1 MHARQQHFLVALGV
15 VAFALTAN
23 TYADFRLFLRNPA
36 ELEEIAKQAL
46 DALFPGY
53 APSMDAP
60 EFVLSERR
68 AVLRNLVFRE
78 KGDNGRTLFR
88 VATVEA
94 EFSIVPPAL
103 RRITVIEPD
112 GTIRIGEDGSINFD
126 TGGEVDAAPP
136 TLYADLHVRVEGGH
150 LRVKNERDGTDL
162 LVTDVGAEVD
172 VTRNL
177 VVEGHGTA
185 RVGALY
191 DPKDPLAEGPRESAR
206 GAPDDLRFRPL
217 FPLVG
222 FDLAH
227 DINGRIRAE
236 VRLQGG
242 ECSPQL
248 KSMIPEPFR
257 SAIWDELSPSGA
269 VDARVRVGVDEQ
281 GLRVASTILPL
292 GTAIRPRGFP
302 RDITDIR
309 GRFEVV
315 VALPR
320 GAARPE
326 LVQVGWESVTAH
338 VGTGNVRSRGSAF
351 PGNPGENLTLM
362 VYVDAYD
369 IPLDEDLDRALP
381 PDIRE
386 VYRQFDP
393 QGSIQRAHV
402 LIFKGPWAEE
412 PQLSIHIDELAG
424 SISAMYRD
432 FPLRL
437 QQVRGQFDI
446 REDANVQIKAS
457 GTFLRGGDASVEAHV
472 VKGDLMDITVRARGL
487 PVGPEL
493 VACLSDGVRA
503 RVEPFHLDGG
513 HADIDVRIEKPR
525 KDALPQPT
533 IAVGLREVGMA
544 HAEFPYPVTMNG
556 RLQVVPRF
564 PAAARPG
571 DDSDPERVDVDLDL
585 QGYGPGVVAA
595 VVSGAIALSPQG
607 SFQGRLSGRAQA
619 VTLDAGLRRALPEG
633 LREVFDRLDP
643 RGTAHDLAI
652 VVESPERF
660 TARGVGGKAGGDD
673 ELVVTPRHF
682 AYPVQ
687 VDAFDVERVDEVVR
701 LRALRGR
708 TPKGGRW
715 TGSGLVTLSGDD
727 TPPVVD
733 LGVEAKGVRVEA
745 ALIEAIPAGAA
756 LDLLRG
762 MRPEGQADASLR
774 IHVPP
779 DGGPE
784 VHGTLDLEQATVHVD
799 RVDPSLVGLAGEPVT
814 GLSGRLRLAIP
825 DGVTIDRLEGRLAGA
840 RVEASGSISAASS
853 ASPAAP
859 GSGGVAATDSGATGV
874 DLTVQLDGLVLDART
889 RAMAGPM
896 AADTLARFRPSG
908 PVDLRAHV
916 VRDGA
921 GARVNLVV
929 RPKGM
934 TVVPD
939 LFPLQVEELTGEL
952 EIDDGE
958 PVRIDVAGRVGAG
971 RLRVKRSRDAEGRFP
986 GGGSRGRVLDIEL
999 ERFVRPVDPRDRAAL
1014 ERELP
1019 DKLLS
1024 LFTTFNP
1031 TGPVDVHAFVYQPL
1045 DERAAVRWVAEL
1057 RLGDPGPRPLAR
1069 DARPP
1074 DELAFQAGLRFEAI
1088 RGVVR
1093 LSGTIPELARG
1104 SCEGELALD
1113 ELEWKRQT
1121 VKNLR
1126 GRFRLDDGVLNVGLR
1141 GSPLTGELYGGR
1153 LKVLVEYAVQT
1164 QRYRG
1169 WVGVDSGRM
1178 GQALRELTRLREK
1191 PDPEADRELPNS
1203 GTLDL
1208 QLTFNGGGK
1217 SLSGR
1222 ELPLDGTGWLHIVGA
1237 NLLPRLDVAGAIARL
1252 VGGGQGPEEIHA
1264 DFKLRPD
1271 MADLERVELGTAGG
1285 ATLYGSGGSLDFDG
1299 NLDLTLLMFDTG
1311 NDLLQSL
1318 FENLVGVHL
1327 VGKLWS
1333 PTPLPIPFATVID
1346 RLRQAVMPGGP
1357 KKPEKAEEEE
1367 ARRKAADEA
1376 RKRAADEAR
1385 RRADDEAR
1393 RQAGSE
1399 EEKKD

>member
-94 EFSIVPPAL
+94 EFSFVPPAL

-112 GTIRIGEDGSINFD
+112 GTIRIGKDGSINFD

-162 LVTDVGAEVD
+162 LVTDVNAEVD
-172 VTRNL
+172 VTRAL
-177 VVEGHGTA
+177 EVSGHGKA

-191 DPKDPLAEGPRESAR
+191 DPKDPLAEGAREDAV
-206 GAPDDLRFRPL
+206 GAPSDLRFRPL

-222 FDLAH
+222 YDLGL
-227 DINGRIRAE
+227 DINGRLRAE

-257 SAIWDELSPSGA
+257 SAIWDELAPSGA
-269 VDARVRVGVDEQ
+269 VDARLRLGLDEQ

-320 GAARPE
+320 GATRPE
-326 LVQVGWESVTAH
+326 LIQVGWESVTAH

-351 PGNPGENLTLM
+351 PGAPGEHLTLM

-381 PDIRE
+381 ADIRE

-437 QQVRGQFDI
+437 QEVRGQFDI

-457 GTFLRGGDASVEAHV
+457 GKFLRGGDAAVEAQV
-472 VKGDLMDITVRARGL
+472 VKGDLMDITIRARGL

-493 VACLSDGVRA
+493 VACLSEGVRA

-544 HAEFPYPVTMNG
+544 HAEFAYPVTVNG
-556 RLQVVPRF
+556 RLEVVPRF
-564 PAAARPG
+564 PATSRAG
-571 DDSDPERVDVDLDL
+571 DDSDPERVEVDLDL
-585 QGYGPGVVAA
+585 QGYGPGVVGA

-619 VTLDAGLRRALPEG
+619 VTLDAGLRRALPGG
-633 LREVFDRLDP
+633 LREAFDRLAP
-643 RGTAHDLAI
+643 RGKARDLEL

-660 TARGVGGKAGGDD
+660 TARGVGSPAGGDD
-673 ELVVTPRHF
+673 ELVVTPTAF
-682 AYPVQ
+682 AYPVH
-687 VDAFDVERVDEVVR
+687 VDAFDVARVDDVVR

-708 TPKGGRW
+708 TPRGGRW
-715 TGSGLVTLSGDD
+715 TGSGLVTLSDD
-727 TPPVVD
+727 DLPPVVD
-733 LGVEAKGVRVEA
+733 LGVEARGVRVEP
-745 ALIEAIPAGAA
+745 ALIDAIPPGAA
-756 LDLLRG
+756 LELLRG
-762 MRPEGQADASLR
+762 MRPTGLADASLR
-774 IHVPP
+774 IHVPTSGEP
-779 DGGPE
+779 RVLGL
-784 VHGTLDLEQATVHVD
+784 LDLQEATVHVD
-799 RVDPSLVGLAGEPVT
+799 QVDPSLVGLAGEPVT
-814 GLSGRLRLAIP
+814 ELSGRLRLAIP

-840 RVEASGSISAASS
+840 RVQASGSVSATSS
-853 ASPAAP
+853 ALAPSDVAAP
-859 GSGGVAATDSGATGV
+859 GSAGVAAPSSGTAGV
-874 DLTVQLDGLVLDART
+874 DLTVQLDGLVLDPRT
-889 RAMAGPM
+889 RAMAGPL

-939 LFPLQVEELTGEL
+939 LFPMQVEELTGEL

-958 PVRIDVAGRVGAG
+958 PVRIDVAGRVGSG
-971 RLRVKRSRDAEGRFP
+971 RLRVKRAREAEGRFP
-986 GGGSRGRVLDIEL
+986 GAGSRGRVLDIQL

-1031 TGPVDVHAFVYQPL
+1031 TGPVDVHAYVYQPL
-1045 DERAAVRWVAEL
+1045 DARAAVRWVAEL

-1074 DELAFQAGLRFEAI
+1074 DEFSFSAGLRFEAI
-1088 RGVVR
+1088 RGLVR

-1113 ELEWKRQT
+1113 EMEWKRQT

-1126 GRFRLDDGVLNVGLR
+1126 GRFKLDDGVLNVGLR

-1333 PTPLPIPFATVID
+1333 PTPLPIPFATFID

-1357 KKPEKAEEEE
+1357 KKPEKPERPAPDSPPGG
-1367 ARRKAADEA
+1367 AAPEPP
-1376 RKRAADEAR
+1376 R
-1385 RRADDEAR
+1385 
-1393 RQAGSE
+1393 
-1399 EEKKD
+1399 